1 MEEVAAK
8 MGTGGMPRE
17 QWEHGDK
24 GAEDERKGED
34 TLVLVRERDIHE
46 GERSVAE
53 PKTTTTL
60 RRLSK
65 TGQK

>member
-34 TLVLVRERDIHE
+34 TLVLVERETYMKE
-46 GERSVAE
+46 KGVWPS
-53 PKTTTTL
+53 
-60 RRLSK
+60 
-65 TGQK
+65 QKQQQH

>member
-8 MGTGGMPRE
+8 MGTGGMQRE

-34 TLVLVRERDIHE
+34 TLVLVERDRCRH
-46 GERSVAE
+46 
-53 PKTTTTL
+53 T
-60 RRLSK
+60 
-65 TGQK
+65 